1 MEITKIKLKDIKP
14 YEGNAKKHPAE
25 QIRQIEES
33 IREFGNND
41 PIAVDE
47 GNVIIEGHGRYI
59 ALRNLGYEE
68 AECIVLK
75 GLTEEQKNAYRLVH
89 NQLTMNSGWDME
101 TLAKELSEITMDM
114 TRFDFEIPELDDID
128 AVTEDEVPAERET
141 DIKEGD
147 MFRLGDHT
155 LLCGDS
161 ASERDVS
168 RLMEGTKADMMMT
181 DPPYNVDV
189 RNSSGM
195 TIKNDKL
202 GKDQFKEL
210 LNGAMGNASRSL
222 KAGGGVLCVVR
233 GHRGHRLQASVL
245 WEWPGDQRMPDMGEK
260 PFHPGE
266 AGLPME
272 ARAMPIR
279 MERGVALLPG
289 RQEPVHGD
297 RGQDGHQEDEEGG
310 IDKGIG
316 GDTVPR
322 HPDHGDT
329 REQASQGR

>member
-222 KAGGGVLCVVR
+222 KAGGGCSMC
-233 GHRGHRLQASVL
+233 GTG
-245 WEWPGDQRMPDMGEK
+245 
-260 PFHPGE
+260 
-266 AGLPME
+266 
-272 ARAMPIR
+272 
-279 MERGVALLPG
+279 
-289 RQEPVHGD
+289 
-297 RGQDGHQEDEEGG
+297 
-310 IDKGIG
+310 
-316 GDTVPR
+316 T
-322 HPDHGDT
+322 
-329 REQASQGR
+329 